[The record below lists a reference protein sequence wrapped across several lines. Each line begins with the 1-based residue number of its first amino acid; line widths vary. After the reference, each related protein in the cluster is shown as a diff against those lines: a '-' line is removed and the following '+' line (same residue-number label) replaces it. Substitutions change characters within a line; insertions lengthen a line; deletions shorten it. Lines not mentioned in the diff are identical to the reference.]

1 MKVFLLYDTEKS
13 SKVTVE
19 VLPRICTDL
28 NIKPWKALK
37 VSLIPLFVGN

>member
-1 MKVFLLYDTEKS
+1 MKVFLLYDTDKT

-28 NIKPWKALK
+28 SIKPWKALK
-37 VSLIPLFVGN
+37 VLLKSLFVGN